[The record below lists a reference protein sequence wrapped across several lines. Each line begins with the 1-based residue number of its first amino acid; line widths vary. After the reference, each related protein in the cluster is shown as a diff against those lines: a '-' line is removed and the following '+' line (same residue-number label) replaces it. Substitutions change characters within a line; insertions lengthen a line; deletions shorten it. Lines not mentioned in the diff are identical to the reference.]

1 MTLLQT
7 APDVTPH
14 HAEPG
19 HRPVRLSVAE
29 ALRSRFPLRTEPG
42 QGRRALSVAE
52 ALRSRFPPIPRP
64 PAQASPAR
72 ADAPRPGSTR
82 LVRRIRKIPVAT
94 APAEPP
100 ASPELMRRV
109 LDGLRRL

>member
-1 MTLLQT
+1 VTLLQT
-7 APDVTPH
+7 AADVSPH

-19 HRPVRLSVAE
+19 QRPVRLPVAE
-29 ALRSRFPLRTEPG
+29 ALRSP
-42 QGRRALSVAE
+42 
-52 ALRSRFPPIPRP
+52 FPPMPRP
-64 PAQASPAR
+64 SAQASPAR
-72 ADAPRPGSTR
+72 ADTPRPGTTT
-82 LVRRIRKIPVAT
+82 LVRRIRKTPVTA

>member
-1 MTLLQT
+1 VTLLQT

-14 HAEPG
+14 HTEPG

-29 ALRSRFPLRTEPG
+29 ALRSRFPLRGEPG
-42 QGRRALSVAE
+42 QGHRTPSVAE
-52 ALRSRFPPIPRP
+52 ALRSRFPPVPRP
-64 PAQASPAR
+64 PAQARPAR
-72 ADAPRPGSTR
+72 ADAPRPRTT
-82 LVRRIRKIPVAT
+82 LVRRIRKTPVAA

>member
-52 ALRSRFPPIPRP
+52 ALRSRFPPSPRP

-72 ADAPRPGSTR
+72 ADAPRSGTR
-82 LVRRIRKIPVAT
+82 TLVRRIRKTPVAA

>member
-1 MTLLQT
+1 M
-7 APDVTPH
+7 P
-14 HAEPG
+14 
-19 HRPVRLSVAE
+19 RL
-29 ALRSRFPLRTEPG
+29 
-42 QGRRALSVAE
+42 
-52 ALRSRFPPIPRP
+52 

-72 ADAPRPGSTR
+72 ADAPRSGTR
-82 LVRRIRKIPVAT
+82 TLVRRIRKTPVAA